1 MPGLSLSEAAGASL
15 KGRPGLL
22 LISLLMLLAGVGLR
36 LHGLEHK
43 VVWHDEVFTLVRV
56 LGFQH
61 QEVLDGIYN
70 GQVQT
75 PAQLLRFQQRVPGR
89 GFQDT
94 WRALKEHPEHSPL
107 YYVLAAL
114 ATHLTES
121 PLLAVRGTSALLSLL
136 LFPALFWLAR
146 EWSGGCRV
154 AWVVVALAAV
164 SPLHL
169 LYAQEARQ
177 YALLMVLIAAASA
190 ALLQALRRQRR
201 RDWVLYGI
209 TLSLGL
215 YTHLLFVQV
224 LLAHA
229 LYLAWSA
236 WTQPGAFPP
245 RSGRR
250 AALAAGGA
258 LIAFSP
264 WLLAM
269 LQRAGEIRRF
279 TGWMGRTVGPEK
291 LAQAWLG
298 HLNHLFVDLPLL
310 RPYWVPGAAL
320 VTLALWYGLR
330 RTPPATSRFLI
341 CLVLP
346 SLFLVVLPDL
356 LLGGVRSR
364 ETRYLLQPLI
374 GLELV
379 VAWTIAQALESP
391 MGWARRAA
399 VGVFGSLLLL
409 GLGSG
414 LAIDR
419 ADSWWSKSFSAEN
432 AAFAREV
439 NRTERP
445 LVLGSVSHV
454 GAGELISLSYLLA
467 PGVHLLV
474 TRSDQADF
482 IPPGYTDLFLL
493 LPYTQLRARL
503 EAEDY
508 RVEPFQGSWKWFIA
522 APNRGAGAVAS
533 SGP

>member
-250 AALAAGGA
+250 AALAVRHG
-258 LIAFSP
+258 
-264 WLLAM
+264 
-269 LQRAGEIRRF
+269 Q
-279 TGWMGRTVGPEK
+279 
-291 LAQAWLG
+291 
-298 HLNHLFVDLPLL
+298 
-310 RPYWVPGAAL
+310 
-320 VTLALWYGLR
+320 LR
-330 RTPPATSRFLI
+330 RA
-341 CLVLP
+341 
-346 SLFLVVLPDL
+346 
-356 LLGGVRSR
+356 
-364 ETRYLLQPLI
+364 PL
-374 GLELV
+374 
-379 VAWTIAQALESP
+379 
-391 MGWARRAA
+391 R
-399 VGVFGSLLLL
+399 
-409 GLGSG
+409 
-414 LAIDR
+414 
-419 ADSWWSKSFSAEN
+419 K
-432 AAFAREV
+432 
-439 NRTERP
+439 
-445 LVLGSVSHV
+445 
-454 GAGELISLSYLLA
+454 
-467 PGVHLLV
+467 
-474 TRSDQADF
+474 
-482 IPPGYTDLFLL
+482 
-493 LPYTQLRARL
+493 LR
-503 EAEDY
+503 
-508 RVEPFQGSWKWFIA
+508 G
-522 APNRGAGAVAS
+522 GAVAE
-533 SGP
+533 